1 MEEAEYYS
9 VTYKAK
15 SDDIARQTTARYTL
29 HDAKIAAS
37 KMSEAVT
44 PITHIK
50 CWDMSGKGAMII
62 YKTVAE
68 CNDWT
73 SPKTPEFD
81 VAMMSQTVFQAI
93 WGSFS
98 EDLSLLTWMTDCKK
112 WFQRRQMGATFAKA
126 ESAKEEERLVLPKMI
141 YYSKLASSN
150 ITQLMTET
158 NDQLS
163 TNPVWSGYR
172 QV

>member
-1 MEEAEYYS
+1 MFAFAALSMEEAEYYS

-15 SDDIARQTTARYTL
+15 SDDIARQPTARYTL
-29 HDAKIAAS
+29 HDAEIAAS

-68 CNDWT
+68 CNEWT
-73 SPKTPEFD
+73 LPKTPEFD

-98 EDLSLLTWMTDCKK
+98 EDLSLLAWMTDCKK
-112 WFQRRQMGATFAKA
+112 WFQRRQMGAIFAKA
-126 ESAKEEERLVLPKMI
+126 GRRGTTGVAQDDILQHACIIQHHTV
-141 YYSKLASSN
+141 
-150 ITQLMTET
+150 
-158 NDQLS
+158 ND
-163 TNPVWSGYR
+163 R
-172 QV
+172 DK